1 MSAATESALR
11 QAWLARGPLARLLY
25 PVSLFYRSLVAVRRR
40 LYAWGWKRA
49 SRLPVPVVVVGN
61 VVVGGAGKTPTTI
74 ATVRHLIA
82 RGWHPGVASRGHGRR
97 GTQAMAVHPDSRA
110 SDCGDEPLLI
120 HRASGVPV
128 FVARQRATAA
138 HALLLAHP
146 TVDVIVCDDGL
157 QHLALARDLE
167 IVVFDDRGVGNGWCL
182 PAGMLREPWPRQ
194 STVPGLV
201 LHQQRHPAAPFCPGF
216 VARRAL
222 SSDAVDTSGASTP
235 LADLAA
241 RQAPV
246 VALAGI
252 ARPEVF
258 FDMLTE
264 AGLRLAQTW
273 PLPDHADLATL
284 WPALQAK
291 CPAGATVLCTEKD
304 AVKLWPLLDKT
315 APRVLAVPLVL
326 TPEPAFFDALDAQL
340 SSRHGSQTP

>member
-1 MSAATESALR
+1 MSADTESALR

-25 PVSLFYRSLVAVRRR
+25 PVSQLYRSLVAVRRR

-49 SRLPVPVVVVGN
+49 TRLPVPVVVVGN

-82 RGWHPGVASRGHGRR
+82 RGWRPGVVSRGHGRR
-97 GTQAMAVHPDSRA
+97 GTQAMAVARDSLA

-120 HRASGVPV
+120 HRATGVPV
-128 FVARQRATAA
+128 FVGQQRADAAKALLQA
-138 HALLLAHP
+138 HAA
-146 TVDVIVCDDGL
+146 VDVIVCDDGL

-182 PAGMLREPWPRQ
+182 PAGLLREPWPRR

-201 LHQQRHPAAPFCPGF
+201 LHQQRQPAPPFCPGF

-222 SSDAVDTSGASTP
+222 SSEAVDASGASTP

-241 RQAPV
+241 SQAPV
-246 VALAGI
+246 IALAGI

-258 FDMLTE
+258 FDMLAE
-264 AGLRLAQTW
+264 AGLHPAQTW

-284 WPALQAK
+284 WPALQAQ
-291 CPAGATVLCTEKD
+291 CPAGATVVCTEKD

-326 TPEPAFFDALDAQL
+326 TAEPAFFDALDAQL
-340 SSRHGSQTP
+340 SSRHGPQTP